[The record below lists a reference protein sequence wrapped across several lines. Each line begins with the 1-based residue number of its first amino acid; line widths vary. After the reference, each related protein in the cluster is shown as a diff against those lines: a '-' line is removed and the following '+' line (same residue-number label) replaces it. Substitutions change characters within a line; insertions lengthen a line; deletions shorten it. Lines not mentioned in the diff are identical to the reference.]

1 MNTTIISDG
10 WSSLDMSSA
19 LIPVGGALSLI
30 ACVLIIRR
38 LLSLDES
45 VMTAAAAEAA
55 GVNNVLPGRVGGA
68 HLQQQQQ
75 HYNRQNIRIA
85 KNQQEFGLK
94 KRIKP

>member
-10 WSSLDMSSA
+10 CSSLDMSSA
-19 LIPVGGALSLI
+19 IIPVGGALSLI
-30 ACVLIIRR
+30 ACVLIVRR
-38 LLSLDES
+38 LLALDES

-55 GVNNVLPGRVGGA
+55 GINNVLPGRVGGA
-68 HLQQQQQ
+68 RLQQQQQ
-75 HYNRQNIRIA
+75 HFNRQNIRIA

>member
-10 WSSLDMSSA
+10 WSSLDVSSA
-19 LIPVGGALSLI
+19 IIPVGGALSLI

-38 LLSLDES
+38 LLALDES

-55 GVNNVLPGRVGGA
+55 GINNVLPGRVGGA
-68 HLQQQQQ
+68 RLQQQQQ

>member
-19 LIPVGGALSLI
+19 IIPVGGALSLI
-30 ACVLIIRR
+30 ACVLIVRR
-38 LLSLDES
+38 LLALDES

-55 GVNNVLPGRVGGA
+55 GINNVLPGRVGGA
-68 HLQQQQQ
+68 RLQQQQQ
-75 HYNRQNIRIA
+75 HFNRQNIRIA